1 MFTTVLSTL
10 IGAVL
15 FAALIYP
22 GWPVRGIL
30 LWALLKT
37 NLFGIRH
44 VNLPSSETVSVCL
57 GVKGSVRWNL
67 SLFNDMRVDCFIKTE
82 EIVVGKD
89 SCQQLPSG
97 GEDAKVRIGNLEWR
111 IATKW
116 AGDYQVTFRLP
127 EGCTLNHAMARAS
140 GCSYHVRI
148 GLSWWQ
154 IPILRKTYIIQT
166 FGTSIEEDNFSI
178 REWP

>member
-1 MFTTVLSTL
+1 MFGPDIGVPGRVDGETT
-10 IGAVL
+10 
-15 FAALIYP
+15 
-22 GWPVRGIL
+22 
-30 LWALLKT
+30 ALLSRQK
-37 NLFGIRH
+37 LLGGSQDVI
-44 VNLPSSETVSVCL
+44 TVSVCL
-57 GVKGSVRWNL
+57 GGEGSVRWNL